1 MDIVCVLFTLI
12 VASAQ
17 ASMKTESCKDLIR
30 ELMAFG
36 KNQIEPLRKEL
47 IKSNRKVMKKAV
59 QDLNK
64 KFNTNLQAIKGA
76 YKLI

>member
-1 MDIVCVLFTLI
+1 MDVVYVLFTLI

-17 ASMKTESCKDLIR
+17 ASMKAESCKDLIR

-47 IKSNRKVMKKAV
+47 INSNRKVIKKAL

-64 KFNTNLQAIKGA
+64 KFNTNLQAIRGA
-76 YKLI
+76 YLVF

>member
-12 VASAQ
+12 VASAR

-30 ELMAFG
+30 ELMDFG

-47 IKSNRKVMKKAV
+47 IKSNRKVMQKAV

-64 KFNTNLQAIKGA
+64 KFNTNLRTIRGA
-76 YKLI
+76 YLVF

>member
-1 MDIVCVLFTLI
+1 MDVAYVIFTLI

-30 ELMAFG
+30 ELMAFR

-47 IKSNRKVMKKAV
+47 INSNRKVMKKAI

-64 KFNTNLQAIKGA
+64 KFNTSLRTIRGA
-76 YKLI
+76 YLVF

>member
-12 VASAQ
+12 VASAR

-64 KFNTNLQAIKGA
+64 KFNTNLQAFKVA

>member
-12 VASAQ
+12 LASAR